1 MSKTRFAYDVS
12 TGEHVMLGKT
22 NAPTSKEFN
31 EDIMKQDA
39 KRKKRLERKQR
50 QRAKKRE
57 DKCKDWQIQT
67 QPESLPDTCETIRPP
82 PQELEVIKMTT
93 ERLQNARCLHGLY
106 FRDTC
111 FSLLYQL
118 HPSQRPPHESEA
130 DYARDLQRATEEW
143 VAVMVLYRRAI
154 QSSELTRRNGI
165 IQVAQFTEALQ
176 ADESHTNVLYMTSLA
191 AWREQLSEVVGV

>member
-1 MSKTRFAYDVS
+1 MSKTRYAYDVS

-22 NAPTSKEFN
+22 NVPTSKEFN

-57 DKCKDWQIQT
+57 DKSQDQRQP
-67 QPESLPDTCETIRPP
+67 PESCPDIIETRPP
-82 PQELEVIKMTT
+82 PPPELEVLKATT
-93 ERLQNARCLHGLY
+93 ERLRSARCLHGLY

-118 HPSQRPPHESEA
+118 HPSQRPLDESEA
-130 DYARDLQRATEEW
+130 EYASRLQRATEEW

-154 QSSELTRRNGI
+154 QSSELTVQNGMV
-165 IQVAQFTEALQ
+165 QVAQFTEALQ
-176 ADESHTNVLYMTSLA
+176 GDDSHTNVLYVASLA
-191 AWREQLSEVVGV
+191 AWREQLHEVVGV

>member
-1 MSKTRFAYDVS
+1 MSKTRYAYDVS

-22 NAPTSKEFN
+22 NVPTSKEFN

-39 KRKKRLERKQR
+39 KRKKRLERKLR

-57 DKCKDWQIQT
+57 DKSQDQRQL
-67 QPESLPDTCETIRPP
+67 PESRPDTIETRPPP
-82 PQELEVIKMTT
+82 PQELEVLKATT
-93 ERLQNARCLHGLY
+93 DRLRSARCLHGLY

-118 HPSQRPPHESEA
+118 HPSQRPLDESEA
-130 DYARDLQRATEEW
+130 EYASRLQRATEEW

-154 QSSELTRRNGI
+154 QSSELTLQNGMV
-165 IQVAQFTEALQ
+165 QVVQFTEALQ
-176 ADESHTNVLYMTSLA
+176 GDDSHTNNLFMVSLA
-191 AWREQLSEVVGV
+191 AWREQLHEVVGV

>member
-1 MSKTRFAYDVS
+1 MSKTRYAYDVS

-22 NAPTSKEFN
+22 NVPTSKEFN

-57 DKCKDWQIQT
+57 DKSQDQRQP
-67 QPESLPDTCETIRPP
+67 PESCPDIIETRPP
-82 PQELEVIKMTT
+82 PPPELEVLKATT
-93 ERLQNARCLHGLY
+93 DRLRSARCLHGLY

-118 HPSQRPPHESEA
+118 HPSQRPLDESEA
-130 DYARDLQRATEEW
+130 EYASRLQRATEEW

-154 QSSELTRRNGI
+154 QSSELTVQNGMV
-165 IQVAQFTEALQ
+165 QVAQFTEALQ
-176 ADESHTNVLYMTSLA
+176 GDDSHTNVLYVASLA
-191 AWREQLSEVVGV
+191 AWREQLHEVVGV

>member
-22 NAPTSKEFN
+22 NVPTSKEFN
-31 EDIMKQDA
+31 EDIMKQEA

-57 DKCKDWQIQT
+57 DKCKDQLQT
-67 QPESLPDTCETIRPP
+67 QPESLPDTHETRIQP
-82 PQELEVIKMTT
+82 PQELEVLKITT
-93 ERLQNARCLHGLY
+93 ERLRSARCLHGLY

-118 HPSQRPPHESEA
+118 HPSQRPFHESEA
-130 DYARDLQRATEEW
+130 EYASHLQRATEEW

-154 QSSELTRRNGI
+154 QSSELTLQNGMV
-165 IQVAQFTEALQ
+165 QVVQFTEALQ
-176 ADESHTNVLYMTSLA
+176 GDDSHKNVLYVASLA
-191 AWREQLSEVVGV
+191 AWREQLREVVGI